1 MRRIAHLSDLHFG
14 TVPEG
19 LAQVLLDR
27 LQALAPDLIVV
38 SGDLTQ
44 RARSHQFA
52 QAAEFLSHLHAPTLV
67 VPGNHDVPLHAPLSR
82 LLWPFARWRRHLG
95 HDLEPEHHDDEIAVI
110 GVNTVN
116 PLVWQAGRISPRAVR
131 RVCDAFRGSPDT
143 RTRIVVL
150 HHPLT
155 QAPGVSKAPM
165 RGAEAAVRDL
175 AECGADIVLSG
186 HLHAWHAAPYAAR
199 KGGRATLLVQAGT
212 ALSSRLRTPENDF
225 NLLTVA
231 AGAVTVERHVLTMQ
245 GLSVA
250 GRVSFRRA
258 GDGWSQVDSEGAP

>member
-19 LAQVLLDR
+19 LAAALLHR
-27 LQALAPDLIVV
+27 LADLAPDLIVI

-44 RARSHQFA
+44 RARRRQFA
-52 QAAEFLSHLHAPTLV
+52 EAADFIRRLPAPSLV
-67 VPGNHDVPLHAPLSR
+67 VPGNHDVPLHRPLMR
-82 LLWPFARWRRHLG
+82 LLRPFAHWRAHLG
-95 HDLEPEHHDDEIAVI
+95 RDLEPEFTDEEIAVI

-131 RVCDAFRGSPDT
+131 RVCAAFSGTTDA

-155 QAPGVSKAPM
+155 QAPGVAKAPM
-165 RGAEAAVRDL
+165 RGAGAAVREL
-175 AECGADIVLSG
+175 AECGADVVLSG
-186 HLHAWHAAPYAAR
+186 HLHAWHAAPFAAR

-212 ALSSRLRTPENDF
+212 ALSARLRAPENDF
-225 NLLTVA
+225 NLLTVTP
-231 AGAVTVERHVLTMQ
+231 GAVQVDRHAATPQ
-245 GLSVA
+245 GFAVA
-250 GRVSFRRA
+250 GRIAFVRD
-258 GDGWSQVDSEGAP
+258 GDGWQEVAVDGAP